1 MIDQRL
7 SPEDHDILI
16 DLRQMF
22 ISFIGQ
28 SKENDRK
35 MDAKI
40 DDLKESMDR
49 NFEAMNNKICST
61 DSRVTICEK
70 DIIRLQGADS
80 SLQSGM
86 AAQGI
91 AISAQANVFQTIME
105 KMNIRVDDLDKEVGK
120 EIPKERVQELK
131 DQKAQRWNEI
141 WVYVTIAGIIIGSII
156 SFVVGWYGHP

>member
-1 MIDQRL
+1 MTDQRL
-7 SPEDHDILI
+7 SPDDHDILI

-22 ISFIGQ
+22 VSFIGQ

-35 MDAKI
+35 MDEKI
-40 DDLKESMDR
+40 DDLKVAMDR
-49 NFEAMNNKICST
+49 NFEALNNKICNT

-91 AISAQANVFQTIME
+91 AITAQANVFQTVME
-105 KMNIRVDDLDKEVGK
+105 KMNIRVDDIDHSIGT
-120 EIPKERVQELK
+120 EIPQERIQAEK
-131 DQKAQRWNEI
+131 DARNERLTEIAI
-141 WVYVTIAGIIIGSII
+141 WVTAIGTLVGVVMFLAGW
-156 SFVVGWYGHP
+156 FHV